1 MRGISLILLTSLLL
15 FAAACSKTE
24 ANSELEFKQELQI
37 IFFTDERQYEYEAP
51 YYEAIIHLKKKFPE
65 EFKNML
71 VLSPQKAE
79 RYFKKFKIKK
89 SPAIVVLHKQ
99 ETIAKVQGEH
109 KKDKIIEPISAALT
123 ELSEQ
128 NLPK

>member
-51 YYEAIIHLKKKFPE
+51 YYEAIIHLKKKFPGG
-65 EFKNML
+65 
-71 VLSPQKAE
+71 
-79 RYFKKFKIKK
+79 I
-89 SPAIVVLHKQ
+89 
-99 ETIAKVQGEH
+99 
-109 KKDKIIEPISAALT
+109 
-123 ELSEQ
+123 
-128 NLPK
+128 